1 MFNLRLERFKCKTG
15 NYGDGGRI
23 GDQETVQLY
32 ERDQEYQQTPFHS
45 RHSICQIYC
54 EAEAHLLNL
63 SIVCPKQRVCSIVLF
78 VAYFLH

>member
-1 MFNLRLERFKCKTG
+1 METG
-15 NYGDGGRI
+15 EELVTKKLY
-23 GDQETVQLY
+23 QLY

-63 SIVCPKQRVCSIVLF
+63 STVCPKQRVCSIVLF
-78 VAYFLH
+78 VAYFLHWMFWF